1 MVLLLLTGVRCGVPV
16 PSTFTCVPFL
26 GGSGGAMS
34 PLSECSM
41 SMDWDTGEAILSKDV
56 LPLSVEGIRLSA
68 LATAAEDTGALMRC
82 AEEEEECTGRGGGE
96 ETVTERVLGLWL
108 AAVVVAAE

>member
-1 MVLLLLTGVRCGVPV
+1 
-16 PSTFTCVPFL
+16 
-26 GGSGGAMS
+26 
-34 PLSECSM
+34 
-41 SMDWDTGEAILSKDV
+41 MDWDTGDMAILSKDV

-82 AEEEEECTGRGGGE
+82 AEEDEEEECTGRGGGE
-96 ETVTERVLGLWL
+96 EAVTERVLGLWL

>member
-1 MVLLLLTGVRCGVPV
+1 
-16 PSTFTCVPFL
+16 
-26 GGSGGAMS
+26 MS

-82 AEEEEECTGRGGGE
+82 AEEEEEECTGRGGGE

-108 AAVVVAAE
+108 VAAVVVAAE